1 MGCTMTITRRAIETA
16 RTQSAQT
23 GKPIVLWDDNL
34 KGFGC
39 RVSPSGSAV
48 WLLKKRLGKGGRGS
62 KQVLNAFRDY
72 NEASPTEARA
82 EALKIIAEIR
92 DGIDPA
98 EKTRKTRIVQHSVYQ
113 SGKLSDVVDAYIKKH
128 ATPGRYW
135 TETARLL
142 NKGLV
147 AKLGKDTLVANVTR
161 SDIRSIIDA
170 KEDATPGAARTLFA
184 AIRHLFKWCA
194 SRELIAA
201 SPCDGLTPPKNLP
214 SRDRVLADHEV
225 KLFWTALDRM
235 PLIKIGSEEDDSIQH
250 LDIWR
255 PFYRTLLLT
264 AQRRDEVAGMMLSEI
279 DLDKATWTIPKERT
293 KNNKEHLVHLSPQ
306 AVSILRGAV
315 GSARGPYV
323 FSSNGET
330 PISGF
335 SKAKLFLDAR
345 MQAILDEA
353 GEGKTL
359 KPFRIHDLRRTAA
372 SGMAALGFAPHVIE
386 RVLNHVSGAQG
397 GLVGIYQRHEYVAE
411 RKKAVDAWANHLSGI
426 VSTRKVSSNVIRMR

>member
-1 MGCTMTITRRAIETA
+1 MTITRRAIETA
-16 RTQSAQT
+16 LIQSAQT
-23 GKPIVLWDDNL
+23 GKPIVLWDAKL

-72 NEASPTEARA
+72 NEASPTEARD

-98 EKTRKTRIVQHSVYQ
+98 EKTRKARVVQHAIYQ
-113 SGKLSDVVDAYIKKH
+113 SGKLSDVVDAYINKH

-135 TETARLL
+135 IETARLL

-147 AKLGKDTLVANVTR
+147 AKLGKDTLVANITR
-161 SDIRSIIDA
+161 TDIRSIIDA

-184 AIRHLFKWCA
+184 AIRPLFKWCA
-194 SRELIAA
+194 SRELIAT
-201 SPCDGLTPPKNLP
+201 SPCDGLSPPKNLP

-225 KLFWTALDRM
+225 KLFWNALDRM
-235 PLIKIGSEEDDSIQH
+235 PLIKIGSVEDASVEH
-250 LDIWR
+250 LDVWR
-255 PFYRTLLLT
+255 PFYRVLLLT

-279 DLDKATWTIPKERT
+279 DLDNATWTIPKERT
-293 KNNKEHLVHLSPQ
+293 KNNKEHLVHLSPR

-335 SKAKLFLDAR
+335 SKAKTFLDAR
-345 MQAILDEA
+345 MQAILEEA
-353 GEGKTL
+353 GEDKRL

-397 GLVGIYQRHEYVAE
+397 GLVGVYQRHEYVEE
-411 RKKAVDAWANHLSGI
+411 RKKAVEAWGMYVDRLHTERNVG
-426 VSTRKVSSNVIRMR
+426 NVISFR